1 MSPSVHNCAES
12 TAELQLSINEFQK
25 ISVLTPAPTPR
36 ATYHK
41 KRPTPHPSPGKTRC
55 LGRARRNMNTPSRS
69 KLRLC
74 TRYFKAEREIPAH
87 AHKAEPHLFSAAGQ
101 RRSAMRSRTPWHRRA
116 RGRPAVSTQPPDRWK
131 RLTNT
136 YPPDCRP
143 TCALPLVEPAER

>member
-25 ISVLTPAPTPR
+25 ILVLTPAPIPR
-36 ATYHK
+36 ATYQK
-41 KRPTPHPSPGKTRC
+41 KRRAPQPTPRKNPA
-55 LGRARRNMNTPSRS
+55 LGRARHNTNAPSRPE
-69 KLRLC
+69 LRHC
-74 TRYFKAEREIPAH
+74 TRDFKADGEMPVR
-87 AHKAEPHLFSAAGQ
+87 AHKAEPHLLSAAGQ
-101 RRSAMRSRTPWHRRA
+101 RMPARRSRTPLHRLA
-116 RGRPAVSTQPPDRWK
+116 RGRPAVSLQRPDRWK